1 MIVTFEEL
9 GVKTKDFTG
18 RTYGQASQEI
28 INTTCD
34 YIMHNHFNGR
44 IEEECIPDP
53 NGAFVN
59 FILELVIIDTAIP
72 TTH

>member
-9 GVKTKDFTG
+9 GLKVEDFTG
-18 RTYGQASQEI
+18 QTYGQASQEI
-28 INTTCD
+28 INKTCD
-34 YIMHNHFNGR
+34 YIMYNHFHGR

-59 FILELVIIDTAIP
+59 FILKTVEIGTAIP